1 MEKRK
6 MTKSSAFIVTVALM
20 LAILL
25 SVFVTGYHASVAS
38 ALTMENNGDFYPDY
52 ETHADATAAAKDLN
66 IQMAEEGTVLLKNSN
81 NALPVAKTERVSV
94 FGTSSDSIQGAA
106 ASGWGAVAIEGQ
118 IQDMAQALADEGY
131 RVNPALKSFY
141 AADNYNANSQG
152 RDEIYADAD
161 TAYPRGFTPAVQRSY
176 KEYND
181 VAFITVTRYL
191 QEGTGAGDHNTVL
204 NGLGIG
210 AEKTAATAKQL
221 LDKEKEGD
229 WHEDLATNADGSE
242 TYKHE
247 LMLTNEELGLLDY
260 VKKQGFKK
268 IVYLVNSVVPVEY
281 YDLQNDK
288 DVDGILMIS
297 RPGAVG
303 LRGVANIIS
312 GDANPSGKTN
322 QIYVKDFTADPLW
335 QNVGFNNQTNPDQYD
350 IKYNEDG
357 SVATDTA
364 DVINDNAVLSKVT
377 YRYKDAEGKLK
388 TTRGNIFNFPTT
400 GAANSYPAD
409 AAGLFGT
416 DYEEDI
422 YRDYWYYETKAAD
435 MNAAGTVGDEGTK
448 WYNDAVVYPFGYGL
462 NYGAEFSY
470 EISGVKLNDGSVLAD
485 GNTLTAADLASST
498 GSAAKKTS
506 GTVSVK
512 VTNNGTVAGKE
523 AVQLYVT
530 APYDKT
536 DAPVEKPFVKLVAFE
551 KTGVLQPGAS
561 QTVKIDFNFQDLASY
576 DWRGLAGDKGYVME
590 GGDWVLRAMSS
601 SNTWMEADAKDY
613 DDVSFKVDDDAY
625 LKLDDF
631 SGNEVGN
638 LFSPENGVFSAV
650 RGVEGNA
657 YQFNESAD
665 AKQSFMSRNDGF
677 TESFPKAPTADDMT
691 VSKDA
696 LNRIA
701 YWHKFQIG
709 EGITNFDEMAYSTR
723 LTGQGMAS
731 NAQGDNFYINPTPDD
746 FAGPRYQDGQD
757 VWSKDGKIVT
767 AGTVGA
773 VKIVDGSTDF
783 PWIADFKAAKASM
796 ADWSQAKSGTTEKA
810 EIQLAAMSTASP
822 YGTTD
827 EVAAWKTFMD
837 QLSYNEMEWLIN
849 RGQKQPIER
858 IGMEALKGGDNSND
872 GGGYKWACNGLIA
885 STFNKDISYKQGRL
899 IGNLYLLRGTNNAW
913 WGGTVQ
919 TIRTV
924 WAGRNGEFYATDP
937 MLTGFM
943 GMKMTKGT
951 REKGVATCIKHG
963 ILNDQQSP
971 RVSAM
976 ITWLSEQTLRE
987 IYAKPFQMAI
997 QEGTSNFF
1005 MGSYANIGTMYNG
1018 VNYNFI
1024 SGLIRGEWGAKD
1036 MSYTTDNHGQ
1046 VGRYTPGDL
1055 MGRAGNDDMDTS
1067 NRKGFSGTWS
1077 DDSKTVEYSMAAK
1090 MAEPASAD
1098 DTLMSIEDIG
1108 KMQWYLARTN
1118 ATIFINLHS
1127 KTQMNYNGVD
1137 ASGWAAST
1145 GAVELT
1151 QGVAS
1156 AASVAGEIGGAEYVR
1171 YEVTKGELPEGVTL
1185 AADGELQGTPVAAGE
1200 HTVEITCTADGW
1212 VKNTKNVTITV
1223 SSGFEVSV
1231 ASGTAGTVFNS
1242 VVLFED
1248 ESATLTASG
1257 LPTGLSMSN
1266 VGDITGTPITPGTYS
1281 VEVTATTRT
1290 NVFTHTFDIV
1300 IGGTATAAEGAVKG
1314 ITVTDDEI
1322 VITYENGFVQ
1332 TVGKIAGEDGADGA
1346 DGTTPTVEIG
1356 ENGNWYINGSD
1367 TGVAAQGPKG
1377 DTGATGPAGPT
1388 GPIGETGP
1396 AGPGSEGCSGSLGGT
1411 LASVSVLLAV
1421 AAVLFFFLRRK
1432 EK

>member
-6 MTKSSAFIVTVALM
+6 MTKSLAFIVIVALM
-20 LAILL
+20 LSILL
-25 SVFVTGYHASVAS
+25 SIFVTGYHASVAS

-52 ETHADATAAAKDLN
+52 ETHADATAAAKELN
-66 IQMAEEGTVLLKNSN
+66 IQMAEEGTVLLKNNN

-94 FGTSSDSIQGAA
+94 FGTSSDTIQGTAP
-106 ASGWGAVAIEGQ
+106 SGWGAVAVEGQ
-118 IQDMAQALADEGY
+118 IQSMAQALSEEGY
-131 RVNPALKSFY
+131 RVNPALESFY
-141 AADNYNANSQG
+141 AGHTYNANTQG
-152 RDEIYADAD
+152 RQEIYKDADANY
-161 TAYPRGFTPAVQRSY
+161 AGGFTSAVKRSY

-181 VAFITVTRYL
+181 VAFITLTRFL

-210 AEKTAATAKQL
+210 AEKVAATDKQVH
-221 LDKEKEGD
+221 DTKGGD
-229 WHEDLATNADGSE
+229 WHEDLATNQDGTE

-247 LMLTNEELGLLDY
+247 LMMTNEELDLLKY
-260 VKKQGFKK
+260 VKSQGFKK
-268 IVYLVNSVVPVEY
+268 IIYLVNAVVPIEY
-281 YDLQNDK
+281 SDLEND
-288 DVDGILMIS
+288 DEVDGILMIS

-303 LRGVANIIS
+303 LKGVANIIS

-322 QIYVKDFTADPLW
+322 QIYAKDFTADPLW
-335 QNVGFNNQTNPDQYD
+335 QNVGFNNQTNPDQYN
-350 IKYNEDG
+350 ITYNKDG
-357 SVATDTA
+357 SVATSTKEA
-364 DVINDNAVLSKVT
+364 PDVTNANAVLSKVT
-377 YRYKDAEGKLK
+377 YRYSDADGSLK

-400 GAANSYPAD
+400 AAASSYDAD

-435 MNAAGTVGDEGTK
+435 MNAAGTTGTEGTE
-448 WYNDAVVYPFGYGL
+448 WYKDAVVYPFGYGL
-462 NYGAEFSY
+462 NYGAKFAY
-470 EISGVKLNDGSVLAD
+470 KIDGVKLNDNSVLAE
-485 GNTLTAADLASST
+485 GTTLNAADLASSAN
-498 GSAAKKTS
+498 SAAKKTS
-506 GTVSVK
+506 GTVSVT

-523 AVQLYVT
+523 AVELYVT
-530 APYDKT
+530 APYDAT

-551 KTGVLQPGAS
+551 KTGILQPGAS

-601 SNTWMEADAKDY
+601 SNTWMEENAADYAA
-613 DDVSFKVDDDAY
+613 VNFKVDADAY

-631 SGNEVGN
+631 SGEEVGN

-657 YQFNESAD
+657 YQFNESKT
-665 AKQSFMSRNDGF
+665 AKQSFMSRKDGF
-677 TESFPKAPTADDMT
+677 GASFPQAPTAEDMT

-709 EGITNFDEMAYSTR
+709 EGITNFDQMAYSTR

-731 NAQGDNFYINPTPDD
+731 NDQGDNFYINPTPDN

-757 VWSKDGKIVT
+757 VYSKDGKIVA
-767 AGTVGA
+767 AGTEGA

-783 PWIADFKAAKASM
+783 PWIDDFKAAQASM
-796 ADWSQAKSGTTEKA
+796 ADWSQAAVGTTEKA
-810 EIQLAAMSTASP
+810 EIQLAAMSAASP
-822 YGTTD
+822 YGTTE
-827 EVAAWKTFMD
+827 EVASWKSFMD

-849 RGQKQPIER
+849 RGQKQAIDR
-858 IGMEALKGGDNSND
+858 IGMKALRGGDNSND
-872 GGGYKWACNGLIA
+872 GGGYKWACNGMIA

-913 WGGTVQ
+913 WGGSVQ

-1024 SGLIRGEWGAKD
+1024 QGLMRGEWGAED

-1046 VGRYTPGDL
+1046 VGRYTPADL

-1067 NRKGFSGTWS
+1067 SKKGFSGTWN
-1077 DDSKTVEYSMAAK
+1077 DTTETVEYSMADK
-1090 MAEPASAD
+1090 MPEPADGSN
-1098 DTLMSIEDIG
+1098 LMSIEDIG
-1108 KMQWYLARTN
+1108 QMQWYLARTN

-1137 ASGWAAST
+1137 ASAWTA
-1145 GAVELT
+1145 GANKVELT
-1151 QGVAS
+1151 QGAAS
-1156 AASVAGEIGGAEYVR
+1156 AATVAGTIDGAEYVK
-1171 YEVTKGELPEGVTL
+1171 YEVTKGELPEGITL
-1185 AADGELQGTPVAAGE
+1185 AANGALEGTPVETGKFAV
-1200 HTVEITCTADGW
+1200 TVTCTADGW
-1212 VKNTKNVTITV
+1212 VKNTKDVTV
-1223 SSGFEVSV
+1223 SVESGFTVSI
-1231 ASGTAGTVFNS
+1231 ASGTAGTAFNS
-1242 VVLFED
+1242 SVIFED
-1248 ESATLTASG
+1248 ESATLEASG

-1290 NVFTHTFDIV
+1290 NVFTHTFDLV

-1314 ITVTDDEI
+1314 ITVTDEQI

-1346 DGTTPTVEIG
+1346 DGTTPTVVIG
-1356 ENGNWYINGSD
+1356 ENGNWFINGSD

-1377 DTGATGPAGPT
+1377 DTGETGPKGDTGATGPAG
-1388 GPIGETGP
+1388 
-1396 AGPGSEGCSGSLGGT
+1396 AAAEGCSGSIGGT
-1411 LASVSVLLAV
+1411 LASVFGLLAV
-1421 AAVLFFFLRRK
+1421 AAVLFFVLKKK